1 MAKTLANVRTHV
13 RSILDDSSQ
22 TDWTNTEI
30 DRLIN
35 VRYHRLITG
44 VMTVFEDYYLTTDLF
59 NTTANQ
65 EEYGSADG
73 VATDIFKIRRVEVN
87 YDISSSTNA
96 PTRMLPMSV
105 GIDAVR
111 RDLGFQ
117 NAGIGLHVMSGGQ
130 YYTYGFGSNF
140 TIGLIPIPDKT
151 GTGAGKI
158 WYIPNIADLSS
169 DSDNINIPY
178 ADRYYILIAEG
189 AAGDLLRFGQQEM
202 ESADKFDIKFEAGV
216 AKMMEELE
224 DKIAEETKSVM
235 DVTGEYTDFEL

>member
-1 MAKTLANVRTHV
+1 MAKTLSNVRTHV
-13 RSILDDSSQ
+13 RAILDDQSQ

-35 VRYHRLITG
+35 VRYHRVITG
-44 VMTVFEDYYLTTDLF
+44 VMNVYEDYYMTTDLF
-59 NTTANQ
+59 NTTAGQ

-73 VATDIFKIRRVEVN
+73 VATDIFKIRRVEIN
-87 YDISSSTNA
+87 YDIASTTNA
-96 PTRMLPMSV
+96 PTRALPISV

-111 RDLGFQ
+111 RDLGYQ
-117 NAGIGLHVMSGGQ
+117 NSGIGLHVFSGAS

-140 TIGLIPIPDKT
+140 KIGIIPIPDKT

-158 WYIPNIADLSS
+158 WYIPSIADLSS

-178 ADRYYILIAEG
+178 ADRYWAMIAEG
-189 AAGDLLRFGQQEM
+189 ASGDLLRFGQQEM
-202 ESADKFDIKFEAGV
+202 ENANTFDVKFEASL

-235 DVTGEYTDFEL
+235 DVTGEYLDFEL